1 MSAYPQRG
9 MHGAAVNEIGRRIL
23 AGQLEPGSI
32 LTIEDLEHE
41 FSASRTVIREALRVL
56 AAKGLVDARP
66 KRGTFVRPRDDWS
79 LLDPDVLRWQFERPV
94 DSHQF
99 FDNLAEVRAIVEPA
113 GARLAAA
120 RRTDEDLAELADS
133 LAASA
138 EPAASP
144 EEVVAADIRFHRALL
159 FATHNELL
167 QRMEI
172 VIETGLRARDLLVH
186 GKGTWADA
194 VPAHRAVLDAV
205 AGRDEDV
212 AQQAMGALLEQASRD
227 FAALGDGGG
236 SGGGGVVG
244 HGGGRA

>member
-1 MSAYPQRG
+1 MTGYPQRG

-23 AGQLEPGSI
+23 AGQLAPGMI
-32 LTIEDLEHE
+32 LTIEELERE
-41 FSASRTVIREALRVL
+41 FSASRTVIREALRAL

-79 LLDPDVLRWQFERPV
+79 LLDPDVLRWQFEQPA

-99 FDNLAEVRAIVEPA
+99 FDNLAEVRGIVEPA
-113 GARLAAA
+113 GARLAAV
-120 RRTDEDLAELADS
+120 RRTDQDLAELADS

-138 EPAASP
+138 EPDATP
-144 EEVVAADIRFHRALL
+144 EDVVAADIRFHRALL
-159 FATHNELL
+159 FATRNELL

-205 AGRDEDV
+205 AGRREDV
-212 AQQAMGALLEQASRD
+212 AEHAMRALLEQASRD
-227 FAALGDGGG
+227 FAALDGAAQDR
-236 SGGGGVVG
+236 S
-244 HGGGRA
+244 

>member
-1 MSAYPQRG
+1 MSDYPGRG

-23 AGQLEPGSI
+23 AGQLAPGTI
-32 LTIEDLEHE
+32 LTIDELERE
-41 FSASRTVIREALRVL
+41 FSASRTVIREALRAL

-79 LLDPDVLRWQFERPV
+79 LLDPDVLRWQFERPA

-113 GARLAAA
+113 GARLAAT
-120 RRTDEDLAELADS
+120 RRTDADLAELAES

-138 EPAASP
+138 QPDATP

-205 AGRDEDV
+205 VGRDDDV
-212 AQQAMGALLEQASRD
+212 AEHAMRALLDQASRD
-227 FAALGDGGG
+227 FAALDGAG
-236 SGGGGVVG
+236 SGRD
-244 HGGGRA
+244 GRVTGDRS

>member
-1 MSAYPQRG
+1 MSGYPQRG

-23 AGQLEPGSI
+23 AGQLAPGTI
-32 LTIEDLEHE
+32 LTIDELERE
-41 FSASRTVIREALRVL
+41 FSASRTVIREALRAL

-94 DSHQF
+94 DSRQF
-99 FDNLAEVRAIVEPA
+99 FDNLAEVRGIVEPA

-120 RRTDEDLAELADS
+120 RRTDQDLTELADS

-138 EPAASP
+138 EPDATP
-144 EEVVAADIRFHRALL
+144 EDVVAADIRFHRALL

-172 VIETGLRARDLLVH
+172 VIETGLRARDLIVH
-186 GKGTWADA
+186 GRGTWADA

-205 AGRDEDV
+205 AGRNEDV
-212 AQQAMGALLEQASRD
+212 AEHAMRALLEQASRD
-227 FAALGDGGG
+227 FAALDGGSADG
-236 SGGGGVVG
+236 ARS
-244 HGGGRA
+244 